1 MERTFSETLLS
12 LAQKGVRFATVFDLG
27 CADGHFFV
35 EHFLQGLFQEAVPV
49 NIDANAIYEN
59 SLKQIQATF
68 GGHYRIAA

>member
-35 EHFLQGLFQEAVPV
+35 DHFLQGLFQEAVPV
-49 NIDANAIYEN
+49 NIDPNALYEN
-59 SLKQIQATF
+59 SLRQVKEAF
-68 GGHYRIAA
+68 GGH